1 MDSLIFHNDR
11 IAPLTEV
18 HLSPG
23 QTGLLMGWG
32 VFTTLRIYRGVPFAF
47 ERHWARIMRDAE
59 KLEIEMPFERDNVR
73 RAVVDLCAAN
83 HQPEGVARVSFVKNH
98 GGMWAQADGLPP
110 TDLIVFT
117 KPLVAWPAAHRLA
130 VEPEGIYTG
139 GHYAGAKMLSWV
151 PHIGVIQ
158 RAHEAGFDD
167 AILLNEKNQI
177 AECTSANIFLVLGGE
192 ILTPPLSSGCL
203 AGITREVLL
212 EIAPRHGVPIREINL
227 TTDDLSTAEEVFISS
242 TTREVA
248 GVSFI
253 DPKWNYP
260 CPGIITVAADAAF
273 RKYVRDYLET

>member
-47 ERHWARIMRDAE
+47 ERHWARITRDAE
-59 KLEIEMPFERDNVR
+59 RLEIEMPFERENVR
-73 RAVVDLCAAN
+73 RAIMDLCAAN

-117 KPLVAWPAAHRLA
+117 KPLMAWPTAHRLMIQ
-130 VEPEGIYTG
+130 PGGIFAG
-139 GHYAGAKMLSWV
+139 GNFAGAKMLSWV
-151 PHIGVIQ
+151 PHIAVIQ

-167 AILLNEKNQI
+167 ALLLNEKENL
-177 AECTSANIFLVLGGE
+177 AECTSANIFIVRGGE
-192 ILTPPLSSGCL
+192 VLTPPLASGCL
-203 AGITREVLL
+203 AGITREVLV
-212 EIAPRHGVPIREINL
+212 EIAPKSGFKLREIDL

-260 CPGIITVAADAAF
+260 CPGKLTTTLDAAF
-273 RKYVRDYLET
+273 KKYVQEYLKA